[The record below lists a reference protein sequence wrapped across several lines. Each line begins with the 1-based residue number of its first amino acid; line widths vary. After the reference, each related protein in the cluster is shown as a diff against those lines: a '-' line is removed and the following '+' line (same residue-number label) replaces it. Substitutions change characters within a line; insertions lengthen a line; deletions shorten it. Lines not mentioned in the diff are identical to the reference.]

1 MAVLKNKD
9 IKNMNAEDISKKLRD
24 LQVELI
30 KSRSQR
36 AQGASIKTREI
47 KRAIARI
54 LTHINKTG
62 GLKKQS
68 K

>member
-9 IKNMNAEDISKKLRD
+9 IKNMNADDLNKRMKDLKL
-24 LQVELI
+24 ELI

-36 AQGASIKTREI
+36 AQGAAIKTKEI

-54 LTHINKTG
+54 LTHMNS
-62 GLKKQS
+62 KK
-68 K
+68 